1 MAVAMMRLSCLSL
14 SYQKQFR
21 SGSMDLPKFITTA
34 RGLGFDGV
42 DLHMQHLKSF
52 DRIYLKQLR
61 RLCADNGMSV
71 PSFPVSSEFG
81 QFPERIGAEIEK
93 CRVGMETGLFLG
105 APLVRLFVGSTPK
118 GGNAEEAFKRGADA
132 LRKCAEIGEDMGMLV
147 ALQNHSGLT
156 STGDDMLRFHKAVNH
171 PNFALVLDT
180 GHFTGR
186 TGPNGP
192 KIEGHTYEHYYR
204 SLQQV
209 APLAPFVRVKLY
221 EVNEQGAEKH
231 IDYPRVFEILRGVH
245 YNGFCSLVYEGTEDE
260 LTAIPRGA
268 RYLRKM
274 VRGD

>member
-1 MAVAMMRLSCLSL
+1 MMRLSCLSL
-14 SYQKQFR
+14 SYQNQFR
-21 SGSMDLPKFITTA
+21 AGKMDLPGFIKAA
-34 RGLGFDGV
+34 RALGFDGV

-61 RLCADNGMSV
+61 RMCLDNGMSV

-81 QFPERIGAEIEK
+81 MYPEPARINAEIEK

-105 APLVRLFVGSTPK
+105 APLARFFVGSTPPN
-118 GGNAEEAFKRGADA
+118 GSVEEAFKRGVDA
-132 LRKCAEIGEDMGMLV
+132 LHRCSEIGADMGMVV

-156 STGDDMLRFHKAVNH
+156 STGDDMLKFHKAVNH

-186 TGPNGP
+186 EGPRGP
-192 KIEGHTYEHYYR
+192 KIEGHTYDHYYR
-204 SLQQV
+204 SLERV

-221 EVNEQGAEKH
+221 EVDEQGREKY
-231 IDYPRVFEILRGVH
+231 IDYNRVFNILRGVH
-245 YNGFCSLVYEGTEDE
+245 YNGFCSLVYEGKEEE

-268 RYLRKM
+268 RFLRKM
-274 VRGD
+274 VRGDA

>member
-1 MAVAMMRLSCLSL
+1 MRLSCLSL
-14 SYQKQFR
+14 SYQNQFR
-21 SGSMDLPKFITTA
+21 TGKMDLPSFIRTA
-34 RGLGFDGV
+34 RGLNLDGV

-61 RLCADNGMSV
+61 RLCLDNGMSI

-81 QFPERIGAEIEK
+81 LYPERIASEIEK

-105 APLVRLFVGSTPK
+105 APLVRLFVGSAPA
-118 GGNAEEAFKRGADA
+118 GGDAAEAFKRGADA
-132 LRKCAEIGEDMGMLV
+132 LRRCAEIGADMGMAV

-156 STGDDMLRFHKAVNH
+156 STGDDMLRFHKAVDH

-192 KIEGHTYEHYYR
+192 KREGHTYEHYYR
-204 SLQQV
+204 SLEHV

-221 EVNEQGAEKH
+221 ELDERGREQH
-231 IDYPRVFEILRGVH
+231 IDYKRVFDILRAVH
-245 YNGFCSLVYEGTEDE
+245 YNGYCSLVYEGKEDE

-268 RYLRKM
+268 RFLRSM
-274 VRGD
+274 MQAA

>member
-1 MAVAMMRLSCLSL
+1 
-14 SYQKQFR
+14 
-21 SGSMDLPKFITTA
+21 MDLPKFITTA
-34 RGLGFDGV
+34 RGLGFDGC

-61 RLCADNGMSV
+61 RVLLDNGMSV
-71 PSFPVSSEFG
+71 PSFPVSTEFG
-81 QFPERIGAEIEK
+81 LYPERISAEIEK

-105 APLVRLFVGSTPK
+105 APLARVFVGSTPK
-118 GGNAEEAFKRGADA
+118 DGNPEDAFQRGAAA
-132 LRKCAEIGEDMGMLV
+132 LRRCAEIGADMGMVV

-156 STGDDMLRFHKAVNH
+156 STGDDMLRFYKTVNH

-192 KIEGHTYEHYYR
+192 KQEGHTYENYYR

-209 APLAPFVRVKLY
+209 APLAPFVRVKVY
-221 EVNEQGAEKH
+221 EANEQGEEKH
-231 IDYPRVFEILRGVH
+231 IDYKRVFEILRGVH
-245 YNGFCSLVYEGTEDE
+245 YNGFCSMVYEGQEDE
-260 LTAIPRGA
+260 LTAIPRAA

>member
-1 MAVAMMRLSCLSL
+1 MRLSCLSL
-14 SYQKQFR
+14 SYQNQFKA
-21 SGSMDLPKFITTA
+21 GKMDLPKFISAA

-61 RLCADNGMSV
+61 RMCLDNGMSV
-71 PSFPVSSEFG
+71 PSFPVSTEFG
-81 QFPERIGAEIEK
+81 LYPERVNAEIEK

-105 APLVRLFVGSTPK
+105 APLARVFVGSTPP
-118 GGNAEEAFKRGADA
+118 GANAEETFKRCVGA
-132 LRKCAEIGEDMGMLV
+132 LRRCAEIGAEIGMVV

-156 STGDDMLRFHKAVNH
+156 STGDDMLRFYKAVDH

-186 TGPNGP
+186 GGPRGP
-192 KIEGHTYEHYYR
+192 KIEGHTYDNYYH
-204 SLQQV
+204 SLEQV

-221 EVNEQGAEKH
+221 DVNEQGEEKY
-231 IDYPRVFEILRGVH
+231 IDYRRVFKILNGVH

-268 RYLRKM
+268 RFLRKM